1 VHIAFRVDG
10 SSHIGLG
17 HIMRCLTLA
26 KQCMDEHD
34 VTFICSELPDHVES
48 LLKDSVNA
56 LILLDES
63 QWLTCND
70 KLSEIESAENVNKST
85 VHSSMVLSKQAQQKQ
100 ARNCIAKLQIQSNTP
115 PDILIVDHY
124 QLSSPF
130 CTAMRDYCKH
140 IVVIDDL
147 ANRSHDCDVLL
158 DQNLFENTNTR
169 YKGLVSDNA
178 VLLLGPEFAVLKE
191 AFYQASTEITV
202 KPTLQSEQDI
212 PLHKSNHILVCF
224 GGSDPSDVT
233 RKVVAELSNLKSY
246 SFTADIVVGG
256 AYAHVDALTTLVAKH
271 NNMTLHH
278 NTPSM
283 PQLMQKASF
292 MIGAGGSMHWER
304 AQMNL
309 AGLIITIADN
319 QIETT
324 RYLHQRNCC
333 MWLGESEKVT
343 SEEIRKAIEFGL
355 NSPEKI
361 SDIANNARSLLNHEQ
376 CSSYVMDTIINA
388 ITR

>member
-1 VHIAFRVDG
+1 
-10 SSHIGLG
+10 
-17 HIMRCLTLA
+17 M
-26 KQCMDEHD
+26 
-34 VTFICSELPDHVES
+34 
-48 LLKDSVNA
+48 NA

-63 QWLTCND
+63 QWLLGND
-70 KLSEIESAENVNKST
+70 KLSDIENAESVNEAT
-85 VHSSMVLSKQAQQKQ
+85 VHSSMVLSKQAQHKQ
-100 ARNCIAKLQIQSNTP
+100 ARYCIAKLQIQSNIP

-169 YKGLVSDNA
+169 YKGLVPSSA

-202 KPTLQSEQDI
+202 KPTLQSAQDI
-212 PLHKSNHILVCF
+212 PLQKSNHILVCF
-224 GGSDPSDVT
+224 GGSDPSDIT

-271 NNMTLHH
+271 NHMTLHH

-343 SEEIRKAIEFGL
+343 SDEIRKAIEFAL

-361 SDIANNARSLLNHEQ
+361 REIAANAHMLVGEQ
-376 CSSYVMDTIINA
+376 QDPSFVVDEILKV
-388 ITR
+388 ITRKS